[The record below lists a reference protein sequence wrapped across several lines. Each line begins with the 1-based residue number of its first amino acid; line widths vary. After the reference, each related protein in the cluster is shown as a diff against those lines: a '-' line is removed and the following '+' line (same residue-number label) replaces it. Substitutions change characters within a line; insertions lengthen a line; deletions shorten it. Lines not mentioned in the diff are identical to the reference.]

1 MEESVLPSS
10 THRPKT
16 VTQAT
21 LTGEIA
27 DKITALASDRNR
39 IAIAIAGPPGS
50 GKSSLAAALCNHL
63 GEASCAIP
71 MDGFH
76 LDNSVLEA
84 RGLLQVK
91 GAAETFDQQG
101 FTTLATALINRTAQY
116 FPTFDRSQ
124 DKVIEAGGKVPETA
138 SILVFEGNYLLFNA
152 PGWADLA
159 PLWDASIW
167 LDVPEEVLQR
177 RLIQRWRD
185 HGLPEKQA
193 IARANENDLANARK
207 ICCNALSATWVLS
220 QEE

>member
-21 LTGEIA
+21 LTGKIA
-27 DKITALASDRNR
+27 DKITALASDHSR

-50 GKSSLAAALCNHL
+50 GKSSLAAALCTHL

-91 GAAETFDQQG
+91 GSAETFDQQG
-101 FTTLATALINRTAQY
+101 YNIGSCPYQ
-116 FPTFDRSQ
+116 
-124 DKVIEAGGKVPETA
+124 
-138 SILVFEGNYLLFNA
+138 
-152 PGWADLA
+152 
-159 PLWDASIW
+159 
-167 LDVPEEVLQR
+167 
-177 RLIQRWRD
+177 
-185 HGLPEKQA
+185 
-193 IARANENDLANARK
+193 
-207 ICCNALSATWVLS
+207 
-220 QEE
+220 